1 MNQELKLVLINGLE
15 RTFETIRFDLPE
27 DGNKKELSEAALE
40 MLVFMDY
47 VDQYGN
53 LNPEDLQKWKKMAD
67 NDKIKLATK
76 AIKNKI

>member
-1 MNQELKLVLINGLE
+1 
-15 RTFETIRFDLPE
+15 
-27 DGNKKELSEAALE
+27 

-47 VDQYGN
+47 VDQYRN
-53 LNPEDLQKWKKMAD
+53 LNPEDLQKWKKIAD